1 MAASTKIRVMISSRC
16 KDPFP
21 HGSGDS
27 PTLTEIRKEL
37 KKEIEATEMFG
48 KKAFEVW
55 INEETPPK
63 GGTWDSWEVCIEA
76 VKDCDVLLVL
86 SNGNAGW
93 AKNPGEIGICHAE
106 LMTGLSQAAGKV
118 WLISLGNVPV
128 DETEQGQCNKRFQDY
143 VSSQNLFRGG
153 EVKTI
158 DQLKQRVKEAL
169 HDAVITLVQRG
180 VRESS
185 KGRFHSGQALDWNR
199 LDFAARQQEMLR
211 VLREAILQRTNAKE
225 NSSNLFVRLSGTEI
239 LFVPHAIPAALGVA
253 TAKEMVGQPFL
264 KDHNF
269 DTALSRKRGGP
280 VHLIGCHKTATES
293 QATKLLGF
301 PDATVVSAPFGVY
314 VADNVQKVQF
324 AFISNCRD
332 EANTRHGVQRF
343 FEWLEQT
350 GEDALLAKRA
360 KSRAKIVKTIAG
372 EFSS

>member
-1 MAASTKIRVMISSRC
+1 M
-16 KDPFP
+16 
-21 HGSGDS
+21 
-27 PTLTEIRKEL
+27 
-37 KKEIEATEMFG
+37 
-48 KKAFEVW
+48 
-55 INEETPPK
+55 
-63 GGTWDSWEVCIEA
+63 
-76 VKDCDVLLVL
+76 KDCDVLLVL

-106 LMTGLSQAAGKV
+106 LMTGLSQAPGKV
-118 WLISLGNVPV
+118 WLISLGNVPA
-128 DETEQGQCNKRFQDY
+128 DETEQGQRNKRFQDY
-143 VSSQNLFRGG
+143 ISLQSLFRGG
-153 EVKTI
+153 EIKTI

-199 LDFAARQQEMLR
+199 LDFTGRQKEMSR
-211 VLREAILQRTNAKE
+211 VLREAILQRTKATE
-225 NSSNLFVRLSGTEI
+225 DAGNLFVKLSGTEV
-239 LFVPHAIPAALGVA
+239 LLVPHAIPAALGVA
-253 TAKEMVGQPFL
+253 AAKEMVGQPFL
-264 KDHNF
+264 KDHSFNA
-269 DTALSRKRGGP
+269 ALSGKRAGP

-372 EFSS
+372 EV